1 MLQIGQV
8 VKTLAVGRN
17 VTCLY
22 GGHQAK
28 EERQSLSVAPDVVVA
43 TPGRLLDHL
52 THERLDLSKIALVVL
67 DEFDKIL
74 ELGFEETM
82 RQVMGFMPGTARRIL
97 TSATP
102 MTNEVPA
109 FVKMDGAALLDCRGV
124 DGPAARMEKWMVGE
138 EKGLKKTE
146 LLLKLLPFCDGKT
159 MVFAN
164 TRETARHLAATLRR
178 SGLKV
183 ASYHAELSQA
193 DREKAV
199 AMFRNGSV
207 AVLASTD
214 LAARGLDIE
223 GGVDNIIHYDV
234 PLTEQIFVHRNG
246 RTARVGAHGRIFVFQ
261 GEGESLPDFMP
272 DFDDW
277 QWGSARTAAASAAMP
292 DVTTLH
298 LMAGKKE
305 KISRGDVLGFLLAH
319 NKISPQLMWG

>member
-1 MLQIGQV
+1 
-8 VKTLAVGRN
+8 
-17 VTCLY
+17 
-22 GGHQAK
+22 
-28 EERQSLSVAPDVVVA
+28 
-43 TPGRLLDHL
+43 
-52 THERLDLSKIALVVL
+52 
-67 DEFDKIL
+67 
-74 ELGFEETM
+74 
-82 RQVMGFMPGTARRIL
+82 
-97 TSATP
+97 
-102 MTNEVPA
+102 
-109 FVKMDGAALLDCRGV
+109 
-124 DGPAARMEKWMVGE
+124 
-138 EKGLKKTE
+138 
-146 LLLKLLPFCDGKT
+146 KT

-183 ASYHAELSQA
+183 VSYHAELSQA

-246 RTARVGAHGRIFVFQ
+246 RTARVGAHGRIFVLQ

-319 NKISPQLMWG
+319 NKNLTAADVGLIDVKDHYTLVAVPTAHAASILVNLRQQKLKGKRTRIDRAH

>member
-1 MLQIGQV
+1 MNKMESITDILKQKMGIESLNSMQKRVLDISARYKNLTLFAPTGSGKTLAYTLVLLHDLSDRLGLTQAVIVAPSRELVLQIGQV
-8 VKTLAVGRN
+8 VKTLAVGRK

-146 LLLKLLPFCDGKT
+146 LLLKLLTFCGGKT

-164 TRETARHLAATLRR
+164 TIETALNLAA
-178 SGLKV
+178 
-183 ASYHAELSQA
+183 
-193 DREKAV
+193 
-199 AMFRNGSV
+199 
-207 AVLASTD
+207 
-214 LAARGLDIE
+214 
-223 GGVDNIIHYDV
+223 
-234 PLTEQIFVHRNG
+234 
-246 RTARVGAHGRIFVFQ
+246 
-261 GEGESLPDFMP
+261 
-272 DFDDW
+272 
-277 QWGSARTAAASAAMP
+277 
-292 DVTTLH
+292 
-298 LMAGKKE
+298 
-305 KISRGDVLGFLLAH
+305 
-319 NKISPQLMWG
+319 